1 MIIGLY
7 YSILKWRK
15 KRFFKRNAT
24 VNVHRVS
31 ISDKA
36 NAFLYWGSTPEDIVI
51 EDNCIIEGTLLS
63 AAHGKIHMGK
73 YSKNGTNT
81 HLRCVDKIVLGDY
94 SAIANNTV
102 VCDNNNHPVNPAD
115 RMIMRL
121 TPPGADERSWKHA
134 DHAPIIIGKNV
145 WIGEYVR
152 ICKGVTIGD
161 GSVVAANAVV
171 TKDVPPNSIVAG
183 NPAKVVKTDIDKTIP
198 RQFKDRGETGIR

>member
-1 MIIGLY
+1 MLISLY
-7 YSILKWRK
+7 YVLLKWRK
-15 KRFFKRNAT
+15 RKMFKRNAT
-24 VNVHRVS
+24 VNVANVS

-36 NAFLYWGSTPEDIVI
+36 NAFIYWGSTPEDIVI
-51 EDNCIIEGTLLS
+51 EDGCIVEGTLLS
-63 AAHGKIHMGK
+63 ASHGKIYMGK
-73 YSKNGTNT
+73 HSKIGADS
-81 HLRCVDKIVLGDY
+81 HIRCVEKVILGDY
-94 SAIANNTV
+94 SAIANHTV
-102 VCDNNNHPVNPAD
+102 ICDNNNHPVNPAD

-121 TPPGADERSWKHA
+121 TPPGSDERSWKHS

-145 WIGEYVR
+145 WIGEYCR

-198 RQFKDRGETGIR
+198 RKFPDR

>member
-1 MIIGLY
+1 MILNIF
-7 YSILKWRK
+7 YSILRWRK
-15 KRFFKRNAT
+15 MCIFKRNT
-24 VNVHRVS
+24 TLNIHKVF

-36 NAFLYWGSTPEDIVI
+36 NAFLHWGSTPSDIVI

-73 YSKNGTNT
+73 YSKIGSNS
-81 HLRCVDKIVLGDY
+81 HLRCVDKIILGDY

-102 VCDNNNHPVNPAD
+102 ICDNNNHPVNPAD
-115 RMIMRL
+115 RMIMRQ
-121 TPPGADERSWKHA
+121 TPIGSDERSWKHA

-171 TKDVPPNSIVAG
+171 TKDVPANCIVAG
-183 NPAKVVKTDIDKTIP
+183 NPAKIVKTDIDKTVP
-198 RQFKDRGETGIR
+198 RKFQDR

>member
-15 KRFFKRNAT
+15 KRIFKKNTT
-24 VNVHRVS
+24 VNVDKVS

-36 NAFLYWGSTPEDIVI
+36 NAFLHWGSSPKDIVI

-73 YSKNGTNT
+73 YSKIGANT
-81 HLRCVDKIVLGDY
+81 HLRCVDEIVLGDY

-121 TPPGADERSWKHA
+121 TPLGSDERSWKHS

-145 WIGEYVR
+145 WIGEYAR
-152 ICKGVTIGD
+152 ICKGVSIGD
-161 GSVVAANAVV
+161 GSVVAANSVV
-171 TKDVPPNSIVAG
+171 TKDVPANCIVAG
-183 NPAKVVKTDIDKTIP
+183 NPARVVKTDIDKTIP
-198 RQFKDRGETGIR
+198 RKFQDRS

>member
-73 YSKNGTNT
+73 YSKIGTNT

-134 DHAPIIIGKNV
+134 DHAPIIIGKMCGSANM
-145 WIGEYVR
+145 YVF
-152 ICKGVTIGD
+152 
-161 GSVVAANAVV
+161 
-171 TKDVPPNSIVAG
+171 
-183 NPAKVVKTDIDKTIP
+183 VKA
-198 RQFKDRGETGIR
+198 